1 MIQSE
6 DKMEYR
12 KLGRT
17 GLEVSAIGVGNGG
30 WSGLPEGQVQA
41 LVREAL
47 TRGVSYLDLA
57 EADAR
62 QRDEVGAALDGQRDR
77 AVLAVHLGSA
87 IVNGQYEVTRDP
99 QVAERFV
106 ADFLTRCH
114 TDHIDVLFLHNCD
127 AQDDYERLMRPD
139 GLLGAALRL
148 KREGV
153 ARSIGF
159 SGHAISTS
167 RQAVESGTVDVLMF
181 PISLAGNAVAGK
193 KELFDACVAHNV
205 GLVAMKPYGGGKLLQ
220 QGRTMDMDTWLTG
233 GASLQLERTAPITPV
248 QCLSYVLA
256 QTGVSTIVPGC
267 QDQAQLAAALDYFQ
281 ATEAEKDFSGLLA
294 GFQQYVT
301 GECVYCNHCL
311 PCPETIN
318 IGQTIRLY
326 EMAQRQMTPPLR
338 AAYAALAANAA
349 DCVQCG
355 DCEERCP
362 FGVEVIAAMERAAAL
377 FG

>member
-1 MIQSE
+1 
-6 DKMEYR
+6 MEYR

-30 WSGLPEGQVQA
+30 WSGLPEGQVEA

-47 TRGVSYLDLA
+47 ARGVSYFDLV
-57 EADAR
+57 EAHAR
-62 QRDEVGAALDGQRDR
+62 PRDEVGAALDGQRDR

-87 IVNGQYEVTRDP
+87 IVNGQYEMTRDP

-106 ADFLTRCH
+106 VDFLTRCH
-114 TDHIDVLFLHNCD
+114 TDYIDVLFLHNCD

-148 KREGV
+148 RREGV
-153 ARSIGF
+153 ARAIGF

-193 KELFDACVAHNV
+193 KELFDACVAHDV

-220 QGRTMDMDTWLTG
+220 QGRTLDMDTWLTG
-233 GASLQLERTAPITPV
+233 GTSLQLDRTAPITPV

-267 QDQAQLAAALDYFQ
+267 QDLAQLDAALAYFQ
-281 ATEAEKDFSGLLA
+281 ATDADKDFSGLLA

-318 IGQTIRLY
+318 IGQAIRLY
-326 EMAQRQMTPPLR
+326 EMAQRQMTPALR

-349 DCVQCG
+349 DCAQCG
-355 DCEERCP
+355 VCEERCP
-362 FGVEVIAAMERAAAL
+362 FGVEVIAVMERAAAL